1 MQKAHDASYNNYW
14 ENLPSVQTPI
24 IAAQLNRNEQTVD
37 EIDDRV
43 ITLDT
48 NKADQSDLDDAVKSV
63 TLTAG
68 TFEIEHF
75 DGTINT
81 YDTDLNVIPKSYDFI
96 DNPND
101 AHYKNLAIILA
112 NGSVDYADMTGVI
125 TENDFTTSGTIN
137 YAISTSGSV
146 SFDIVD
152 YSITDTKMQPNYL
165 SDITAQAGI
174 ATNAATA
181 SANSKKDSEAWAVGT
196 RDGVPVGPTDPTYNN
211 NAQYYATHGAGSSL
225 VGMTDVDVSTVSNGQ
240 IIRYNSS
247 TTMWENADETT
258 GLLPHLII
266 LSETGSR
273 VTVNKTGIPTI
284 YATETSTGHYE
295 CDVPSFGTYTIDA
308 ILGGDD
314 AQVSLNVDA
323 VKVFTVDDSHFYADI
338 TVTYP
343 TGATVS
349 CSKSGETTMYATGSP
364 YTFTVHAT
372 GTWTLTCVK
381 GGITKT
387 TTVSITTSGQTES
400 YNFTPTGST
409 VTPTD
414 DVETLLLCAGVWD
427 STLTTISAV
436 ISDASTLSAVIA
448 SNNAVDYLVR
458 STIWVSDFCSDS
470 TAMSYIGLNNYCANT
485 LLTDADWLDAIV
497 NSTYKESVLNVKV
510 PAMTDATHPSGEVI
524 SSGQYTNYYG
534 YKAFDGTNSHQSDSW
549 LTGGVSNVY
558 IGYIFVNQTKVVN
571 VYIENRTLAGG
582 DTSVCEIKTFK
593 IQGSNDGTTW
603 VDITDVLTNV
613 SGELVG
619 TYFIFDNN
627 NYYSGYRVFVLSS
640 YNSSY
645 VGAGKIQFY
654 GREDV

>member
-48 NKADQSDLDDAVKSV
+48 NKADQSDLDDAVKNV

-75 DGTINT
+75 DGTITT
-81 YDTDLNVIPKSYDFI
+81 YDTDLDVIPKSYDFI
-96 DNPND
+96 ENPND
-101 AHYKNLAIILA
+101 VHYKNLAITLA

-137 YAISTSGSV
+137 YTISTSGSV
-146 SFDIVD
+146 SFDIAD

-165 SDITAQAGI
+165 NDITAQAGI

-225 VGMTDVDVSTVSNGQ
+225 AGMTDVDVSTVSNGQ

-266 LSETGSR
+266 LSETGST

-295 CDVPSFGTYTIDA
+295 CDVPSFGIYTIDA

-323 VKVFTVDDSHFYADI
+323 VKVYTVDDSHFHADI

-436 ISDASTLSAVIA
+436 MSDASTLSAVIA

-458 STIWVSDFCSDS
+458 STTWISDFTSDS

-485 LLTDADWLDAIV
+485 LLADADWLTAIA

-510 PAMTDATHPSGEVI
+510 PTMTGYNTPSGLVFCNSENYGA
-524 SSGQYTNYYG
+524 SGRQAW
-534 YKAFDGTNSHQSDSW
+534 KAFDSDTSTSSIWMGSAGSYCGYDFERTVKIYVCHANASSATSTSGTFGGLFESSTDNDTWNAFNEEIDYTGTGYRDFDS
-549 LTGGVSNVY
+549 LLAGGVSARYMRFRAMKNT
-558 IGYIFVNQTKVVN
+558 GSSASG
-571 VYIENRTLAGG
+571 LA
-582 DTSVCEIKTFK
+582 C
-593 IQGSNDGTTW
+593 TT
-603 VDITDVLTNV
+603 
-613 SGELVG
+613 
-619 TYFIFDNN
+619 
-627 NYYSGYRVFVLSS
+627 
-640 YNSSY
+640 
-645 VGAGKIQFY
+645 IQFY

>member
-1 MQKAHDASYNNYW
+1 MQKAHDATYNNYW

-48 NKADQSDLDDAVKSV
+48 NKADQSDLDDAVKNV

-75 DGTINT
+75 DGTITT
-81 YDTDLNVIPKSYDFI
+81 YDTDLDVIPKSYDFI
-96 DNPND
+96 ENPND
-101 AHYKNLAIILA
+101 AHYKNLAITLA
-112 NGSVDYADMTGVI
+112 NGSVDYTDMTGVI

-137 YAISTSGSV
+137 YAISTSGSL
-146 SFDIVD
+146 SFDIAD

-225 VGMTDVDVSTVSNGQ
+225 AGMTDVDVSTVSNGQ
-240 IIRYNSS
+240 IIRYNSL

-266 LSETGSR
+266 LSETGST

-314 AQVSLNVDA
+314 AQVSINVDA
-323 VKVFTVDDSHFYADI
+323 VKVYTIDDSHFHADI

-364 YTFTVHAT
+364 YTFTVHAS

-427 STLTTISAV
+427 STLITISAV
-436 ISDASTLSAVIA
+436 ISDVSTLSAVIA

-458 STIWVSDFCSDS
+458 STTWVSDFCSDS

-485 LLTDADWLDAIV
+485 LLGDEVWLTAIA
-497 NSTYKESVLNVKV
+497 NSSYVDTVLNVKV
-510 PAMTDATHPSGEVI
+510 PTMTSATAPSGQVI
-524 SSGQYTNYYG
+524 CGSQNTSYPAWQ
-534 YKAFDGTNSHQSDSW
+534 AFGNASARWVANQTASAGGSKSDW
-549 LTGGVSNVY
+549 
-558 IGYIFVNQTKVVN
+558 IGYVFTESKV
-571 VYIENRTLAGG
+571 
-582 DTSVCEIKTFK
+582 IKSISILLMTNLPITAYTIK
-593 IQGSNDGTTW
+593 ASNDGVTYT
-603 VDITDVLTNV
+603 DIKSGTSLSDADSVTFLNDTAYKYWRLDCTQKNNTGGNAGLPQIYVL
-613 SGELVG
+613 
-619 TYFIFDNN
+619 
-627 NYYSGYRVFVLSS
+627 
-640 YNSSY
+640 
-645 VGAGKIQFY
+645 QFY
-654 GREDV
+654 GRDDV